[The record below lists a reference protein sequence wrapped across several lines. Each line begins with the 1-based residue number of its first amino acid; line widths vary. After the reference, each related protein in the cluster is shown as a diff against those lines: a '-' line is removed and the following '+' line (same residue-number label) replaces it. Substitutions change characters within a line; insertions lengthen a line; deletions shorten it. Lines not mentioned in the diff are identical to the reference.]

1 MADPMYRQIAD
12 DLRNQI
18 ETGVLAPG
26 SRLATEIELR
36 ETYNASRNTVRDAIK
51 VLTTRG
57 LVATRPGQGTF
68 VVELISPFVTT
79 LTEVLG
85 SDGSGEGSP
94 YIQEVTAKRRIPSA
108 SDVRVEIRKVNRRMA
123 KELQLK
129 VGDTVVG
136 RHQRRFIDKKAWSLQ
151 TSFYPMKLI
160 QDGANRLI
168 EASNIEEG
176 TVGYLK
182 DAIDVEQ
189 AGWRDTLTVRAPDVN
204 ETGFFGLP
212 GDGRV
217 SVIETRRTA
226 FDKTGQPIR
235 LTVSVYP
242 ADRNEFVI
250 NVGDIPADVEDPA
263 AADEGESASADTPG
277 QPEAAAA
284 TQEASS

>member
-12 DLRNQI
+12 ALRGQI
-18 ETGVLAPG
+18 ETGELAPG
-26 SRLATEIELR
+26 SQLPTEIELR
-36 ETYNASRNTVRDAIK
+36 EAHNASRNTIRDAIK

-57 LVATRPGQGTF
+57 LVETRPGQGTF
-68 VVELISPFVTT
+68 VVERISPFVTT
-79 LTEVLG
+79 LTQVLG

-94 YIQEVTAKRRIPSA
+94 YIQEVTAKRRKARA
-108 SDVRVEIRKVNRRMA
+108 SDVRVEIRMVDDRMA
-123 KELQLK
+123 RELQLA

-136 RHQRRFIDKKAWSLQ
+136 RHQRRFIDEKAWSLQ
-151 TSFYPMKLI
+151 TSFYPMRLI
-160 QDGANRLI
+160 QAGANRLI
-168 EASNIEEG
+168 EASNIAEG
-176 TVGYLK
+176 TVEYLK
-182 DAIDVEQ
+182 AAIHVEQ

-204 ETGFFGLP
+204 ETAFFGLP

-235 LTVSVYP
+235 LTVSAYP

-263 AADEGESASADTPG
+263 AADAGETP
-277 QPEAAAA
+277 QPA
-284 TQEASS
+284 QEAST

>member
-1 MADPMYRQIAD
+1 
-12 DLRNQI
+12 
-18 ETGVLAPG
+18 
-26 SRLATEIELR
+26 
-36 ETYNASRNTVRDAIK
+36 
-51 VLTTRG
+51 
-57 LVATRPGQGTF
+57 
-68 VVELISPFVTT
+68 
-79 LTEVLG
+79 
-85 SDGSGEGSP
+85 
-94 YIQEVTAKRRIPSA
+94 
-108 SDVRVEIRKVNRRMA
+108 
-123 KELQLK
+123 
-129 VGDTVVG
+129 
-136 RHQRRFIDKKAWSLQ
+136 
-151 TSFYPMKLI
+151 MKLI

-250 NVGDIPADVEDPA
+250 NVGDIPADAEHPA

-277 QPEAAAA
+277 AARGGRDHQQQKLTGLHVHPTARRRRDTRCLTGDRTKYFVDLPHA
-284 TQEASS
+284 GPRDRAPALERHRTTPSCAFFRNE

>member
-1 MADPMYRQIAD
+1 MADPVYRQIAD
-12 DLRNQI
+12 DLRRQI
-18 ETGVLAPG
+18 ETGELAPG
-26 SRLATEIELR
+26 SQLATEIELR

-57 LVATRPGQGTF
+57 LVETRPGQGTF
-68 VVELISPFVTT
+68 VVERISPFVTT

-94 YIQEVTAKRRIPSA
+94 YIQEVTAKRRIARA
-108 SDVRVEIRKVNRRMA
+108 SDVRVEIRKVDGRMA
-123 KELQLK
+123 RELQIN

-136 RHQRRFIDKKAWSLQ
+136 RHQRRFIDEKAWSLQ
-151 TSFYPMKLI
+151 TSFYPMRLI
-160 QDGANRLI
+160 QQGANRLI

-176 TVGYLK
+176 TVEYLNE
-182 DAIDVEQ
+182 AIRVEQ

-204 ETGFFGLP
+204 EAAFFGLP

-235 LTVSVYP
+235 LTVSAYP

-263 AADEGESASADTPG
+263 AASAEEPG
-277 QPEAAAA
+277 QVA
-284 TQEASS
+284 QEASG

>member
-1 MADPMYRQIAD
+1 MYRQIAD

-18 ETGVLAPG
+18 ETGALAPG

-68 VVELISPFVTT
+68 VVERISPFVTT
-79 LTEVLG
+79 LSEVLG

-94 YIQEVTAKRRIPSA
+94 YIQEVTAKRRIPRA
-108 SDVRVEIRKVNRRMA
+108 SDVRVEIRKVDHRMA
-123 KELQLK
+123 SELQLN
-129 VGDTVVG
+129 VGDTVVS
-136 RHQRRFIDKKAWSLQ
+136 RHQRRFIDEKAWSLQ

-160 QDGANRLI
+160 QDGANQLI

-176 TVGYLK
+176 TVEYLK
-182 DAIDVEQ
+182 NAIDVEQ

-204 ETGFFGLP
+204 EAVFFGLP

-235 LTVSVYP
+235 LTVSAYP

-250 NVGDIPADVEDPA
+250 NVGHIPADVEDPA
-263 AADEGESASADTPG
+263 AADAGESAPADASG
-277 QPEAAAA
+277 QPGAAAA
-284 TQEASS
+284 SQEASS